1 MMHCADVS
9 RREPELRE
17 CITCHKMTFPTYFL
31 DEGPFCLKCWIK
43 LRNYTGYD
51 PDGDYQRTDSKS

>member
-9 RREPELRE
+9 GREPELRE
-17 CITCHKMTFPTYFL
+17 CITCRKMTFPTYFL

-43 LRNYTGYD
+43 LRNHSGYD
-51 PDGDYQRTDSKS
+51 PEED